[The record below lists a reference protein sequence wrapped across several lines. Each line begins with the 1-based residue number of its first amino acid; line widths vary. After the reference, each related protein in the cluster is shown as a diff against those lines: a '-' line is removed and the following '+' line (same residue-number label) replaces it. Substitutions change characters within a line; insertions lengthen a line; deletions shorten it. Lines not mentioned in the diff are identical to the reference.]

1 MAASP
6 TQLTLRELRK
16 RGYTANVVE
25 RWVMGANVRQDLW
38 GFIDVLALNGKEIVA
53 VQATTYANMSA
64 RVKKMTDHEN
74 LPKVR
79 EAGITILIWGWRK
92 VNNRWTFREVDMS

>member
-1 MAASP
+1 MPTST

-16 RGYTANVVE
+16 RGYTADVVE
-25 RWVMGANVRQDLW
+25 RWVMGANVRKDLW

-53 VQATTYANMSA
+53 VQATSYENVSA